1 MNEQQPE
8 DKAAN
13 AVADTPADT
22 PANTADNT
30 TRRIDRYTLLELIS
44 VHSPGEQFDGYRQF
58 PTELWRGHDEILDRP
73 VSIRLIRKDDAR
85 LNRVLGAARAAAL
98 VDDRRLLRILDV
110 LDVPADNASAGAQAR
125 TAVVSEWATGQHLAD
140 RLGGGGLF
148 DPTVAVEIIVEIS
161 RALATCAQHDVGH
174 GRLRPTCILWTEAGE
189 VRIRGLAIDAALFGP
204 IDPAAP
210 DADVDG
216 LGGLLYAMVTGRWPA
231 LAIDAQTVH
240 IPLAPAAGRTVPMP
254 SRVRAGV
261 PAEVDDLVTRS
272 VRQVARPRGSLP
284 INSVEG
290 FAAAAGSAIDY
301 LAPVTTVTTAGV
313 GARLRTAASSIG
325 RAAPA
330 ATQPDTHDD
339 PIDDPIDDTIDD
351 TIAPRTVAPANL
363 ARRLVSVL
371 VAAALVLGVGWLG
384 LQLLTSDPAV
394 EEQLAADKSEAAAVL
409 ESEAVPF
416 EEDFGS
422 GLTAVLPIQSARSYD
437 PLGDEDGDGQP
448 DGAEGRERNPRAERA
463 IDSDGTTAW
472 LTRKYD
478 SPSVG
483 NKGGVGLIVDLG
495 SPKEIATVEVDLV
508 GFGTDLDIRVADQIL
523 DDPDLWTEFASV
535 KDAGPEITLRSPRKV
550 TGQYVLIWLTGLP
563 AISETVG
570 TDEPQYQGGI
580 RQVTITGLDPQESFA
595 GE

>member
-1 MNEQQPE
+1 MNEQLPE
-8 DKAAN
+8 DQAAKAADN
-13 AVADTPADT
+13 KLANTPA
-22 PANTADNT
+22 NT
-30 TRRIDRYTLLELIS
+30 TRRIDRYTLIELIS

-110 LDVPADNASAGAQAR
+110 LDVPADTNKAGEQAR
-125 TAVVSEWATGQHLAD
+125 TAVVSEWANGQHLAD
-140 RLGGGGLF
+140 RLSGGGLF

-231 LAIDAQTVH
+231 LAIDAQAVH

-272 VRQVARPRGSLP
+272 VRQVARPRGLLP
-284 INSVEG
+284 ITSVEG

-313 GARLRTAASSIG
+313 GARLRTAAGSIG
-325 RAAPA
+325 RAAPTT
-330 ATQPDTHDD
+330 TQPVIHDD
-339 PIDDPIDDTIDD
+339 PVDHNIPSR
-351 TIAPRTVAPANL
+351 PVEPANL
-363 ARRLVSVL
+363 ARRLLSVV

-384 LQLLTSDPAV
+384 LQLLTSTPAV
-394 EEQLAADKSEAAAVL
+394 EEELAAANSEAAAIL

-472 LTRKYD
+472 LTRKYN

-483 NKGGVGLIVDLG
+483 SKGGVGLIVDLG
-495 SPKEIATVEVDLV
+495 NPKEIATVEVDLV